1 MSQSGV
7 EVTVEYIIM
16 CDFKAVFLESV
27 QKTTCGCAV
36 LSGSGKS

>member
-7 EVTVEYIIM
+7 EVTVEYIM